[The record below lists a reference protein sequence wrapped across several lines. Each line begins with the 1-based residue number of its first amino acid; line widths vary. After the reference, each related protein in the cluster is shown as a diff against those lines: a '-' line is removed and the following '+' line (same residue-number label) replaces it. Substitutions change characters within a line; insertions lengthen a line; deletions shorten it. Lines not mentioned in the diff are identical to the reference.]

1 MVLQQLGVKK
11 KTVEKNRT
19 GMLFSLDFGPLIWDL
34 NPGACP
40 ELAEGANNLL

>member
-34 NPGACP
+34 NPAAS
-40 ELAEGANNLL
+40 EFNLLNYLFG